1 LELFYRTGTL
11 MIRKVI
17 VGLIALVSAAGAAQA
32 QSGGAVARGKYL
44 VDTVMTCHNCHTP
57 RGPNGLMMDK
67 ALSGGLRFNE
77 PPFDVTASNVTS
89 DRETGIGGWSVDDIK
104 KFMTSGVRPNGV
116 PVANVMPT
124 GFYRILTADDLDA
137 IAAYL
142 HTVPPVKNTV
152 PPPVY
157 KIALPQPVVPNAEKP
172 FGKADLG
179 DKVKRGFYLAT
190 IAHCME
196 CHSPLGPKGRDF
208 TRMGAG
214 GFELKGPWGVSVSR
228 NITSSKAKGLGGWSD
243 DEIKGAI
250 TQGISRDG
258 GKLKPPMGFA
268 FYAKM
273 TPDDL
278 DAIVAYLRTVPA
290 VE

>member
-1 LELFYRTGTL
+1 MGTL
-11 MIRKVI
+11 MIRPFAI
-17 VGLIALVSAAGAAQA
+17 GLIALVCALATARAQDG
-32 QSGGAVARGKYL
+32 SSLARGQYL

-57 RGPNGLMMDK
+57 RGPSGLMMDK
-67 ALSGGLRFNE
+67 ALSGGLRFDE
-77 PPFDVTASNVTS
+77 PPFDVTASNITS
-89 DRETGIGGWSVDDIK
+89 DSETGIGSWSVDDIK
-104 KFMTSGVRPNGV
+104 HLMTTGVRPNGT

-124 GFYRILTADDLDA
+124 GFYRILTADDLNA

-142 HTVPPVKNTV
+142 HTVAPVKNAV

-157 KIALPQPVVPNAEKP
+157 KIALPQTVVPNAEKP
-172 FGKADLG
+172 FTKADLG
-179 DKVKRGFYLAT
+179 EAAKRGFYLVT

-228 NITSSKAKGLGGWSD
+228 NITSSKTKGLGAWSD
-243 DEIKGAI
+243 EEIKRAI

-258 GKLKPPMGFA
+258 SKLKPPMGFA

-278 DAIVAYLRTVPA
+278 DAIVAYLRSVPA
-290 VE
+290 LD

>member
-1 LELFYRTGTL
+1 MGTL
-11 MIRKVI
+11 MIRPFAI
-17 VGLIALVSAAGAAQA
+17 GLIALVCALATARAQDG
-32 QSGGAVARGKYL
+32 SSLARGQYL

-57 RGPNGLMMDK
+57 RGPSGLMMDK
-67 ALSGGLRFNE
+67 ALSGGLRFDE
-77 PPFDVTASNVTS
+77 PPFDVTASNITS
-89 DRETGIGGWSVDDIK
+89 DSETGIGSWSVDDIK
-104 KFMTSGVRPNGV
+104 HLMTTGVRPNGT

-124 GFYRILTADDLDA
+124 GFYRILTADDLNA

-142 HTVPPVKNTV
+142 HTVAPVKNAVT
-152 PPPVY
+152 PPVY
-157 KIALPQPVVPNAEKP
+157 KIALPQTAVPNGEKP
-172 FGKADLG
+172 FTKADLG
-179 DKVKRGFYLAT
+179 EPAKRGFYLVT

-228 NITSSKAKGLGGWSD
+228 NITSSKTKGLGAWSD
-243 DEIKGAI
+243 EEIKRAI

-258 GKLKPPMGFA
+258 SKLKPPMGFA

-278 DAIVAYLRTVPA
+278 DAIVAYLRSVPA
-290 VE
+290 LD

>member
-1 LELFYRTGTL
+1 
-11 MIRKVI
+11 MIRHIAMGV
-17 VGLIALVSAAGAAQA
+17 LALVVGATAANA
-32 QSGGAVARGKYL
+32 QSGALMARGKYL

-57 RGPNGLMMDK
+57 RGPNGLIMDK

-77 PPFDVTASNVTS
+77 PPFDVTAANITS
-89 DRETGIGGWSVDDIK
+89 DRETGIGAWSVDDIK
-104 KFMTSGVRPNGV
+104 KFLTTGVRPNGI

-124 GFYRILTADDLDA
+124 GFYKIMTARDLDA
-137 IAAYL
+137 LATYL
-142 HTVPPVKNTV
+142 HSVPPVKNKV
-152 PPPVY
+152 PAPVY
-157 KIALPQPVVPNAEKP
+157 RMALPQTFVPYAQQPLKE
-172 FGKADLG
+172 ADLK
-179 DKVKRGFYLAT
+179 DKLKRGLYLAT

-214 GFELKGPWGVSVSR
+214 GFKMEGPWGVTVSR
-228 NITSSKAKGLGGWSD
+228 NITSSKTKGLGNWTD
-243 DEIKGAI
+243 DEIKRAI

-258 GKLKPPMGFA
+258 TKLRPPMGFA

-290 VE
+290 IE

>member
-1 LELFYRTGTL
+1 
-11 MIRKVI
+11 MIGKVV
-17 VGLIALVSAAGAAQA
+17 VGFIALLSAAGAAQA
-32 QSGGAVARGKYL
+32 QSGAAVARGKYL

-89 DRETGIGGWSVDDIK
+89 DRETGIGAWSIDDIK
-104 KFMTSGVRPNGV
+104 KFMITGVRPNGV

-124 GFYRILTADDLDA
+124 GFYRILTGDDLDA

-142 HTVPPVKNTV
+142 HTVPPVKNPV

-172 FGKADLG
+172 FTKADLG

-208 TRMGAG
+208 GRTGAG

-243 DEIKGAI
+243 DEIKRAI

-258 GKLKPPMGFA
+258 SKLKPPMGFA

>member
-1 LELFYRTGTL
+1 MFRN
-11 MIRKVI
+11 VV
-17 VGLIALVSAAGAAQA
+17 VGLIALASAAATAQA
-32 QSGGAVARGKYL
+32 QNGPSMARGKYL
-44 VDTVMTCHNCHTP
+44 VDTLMTCHNCHTP
-57 RGPNGLMMDK
+57 RGPSGLMMDK

-77 PPFDVTASNVTS
+77 PPFDVTASNITS
-89 DRETGIGGWSVDDIK
+89 DRETGIGAWSVDDIK
-104 KFMTSGVRPNGV
+104 KFLTTGVRPNGV

-124 GFYRILTADDLDA
+124 GFYRILTADDLNA
-137 IAAYL
+137 IASYL
-142 HTVPPVKNTV
+142 HTVPPVKNAV
-152 PPPVY
+152 PAPVY
-157 KIALPQPVVPNAEKP
+157 KIPLPQTVVPNAEKP
-172 FGKADLG
+172 FTKADLG

-190 IAHCME
+190 ISHCME

-228 NITSSKAKGLGGWSD
+228 NITSSKAKGLGGWTD
-243 DEIKGAI
+243 AEIKRAI
-250 TQGISRDG
+250 TEGISRDG
-258 GKLKPPMGFA
+258 SKLKPPMGFA

-278 DAIVAYLRTVPA
+278 DAIVAWLRTVPA

>member
-1 LELFYRTGTL
+1 
-11 MIRKVI
+11 MIRNLV
-17 VGLIALVSAAGAAQA
+17 VGLIALVAAATTAQA
-32 QSGGAVARGKYL
+32 QNGAAMARGKYL
-44 VDTVMTCHNCHTP
+44 VDTLMTCHNCHTP
-57 RGPNGLMMDK
+57 RGPNGLNMDK
-67 ALSGGLRFNE
+67 QLAGGLRFNE
-77 PPFDVTASNVTS
+77 PPFDVTASNITS
-89 DRETGIGGWSVDDIK
+89 DKETGIGGWSVDDIK
-104 KFMTSGVRPNGV
+104 KFLTTGVRPNGV

-124 GFYRILTADDLDA
+124 GFYKVLTARDLDA
-137 IAAYL
+137 IATYL
-142 HTVPPVKNTV
+142 HSVPPVTNQV
-152 PPPVY
+152 PAPVY
-157 KIALPQPVVPNAEKP
+157 KIPLPQTVVPNAQQPMSET
-172 FGKADLG
+172 DLK

-228 NITSSKAKGLGGWSD
+228 NITSSKTKGVGGWTD
-243 DEIKGAI
+243 AELKRAI
-250 TQGISRDG
+250 TEGISRDG
-258 GKLKPPMGFA
+258 SKLKPPMGFA

-278 DAIVAYLRTVPA
+278 DAIVAWLRTVPA

>member
-1 LELFYRTGTL
+1 MLRN
-11 MIRKVI
+11 I
-17 VGLIALVSAAGAAQA
+17 VVALIALVSAAATAQA
-32 QSGGAVARGKYL
+32 QNGASMARGKYL

-57 RGPNGLMMDK
+57 RGPNGLDFDK
-67 ALSGGLRFNE
+67 QLSGGLRFNE
-77 PPFDVTASNVTS
+77 PPFDVTASNITS
-89 DRETGIGGWSVDDIK
+89 DKETGIGAWSVDDIK
-104 KFMTSGVRPNGV
+104 KFLTSGVRPNGV

-124 GFYRILTADDLDA
+124 GFYKVLTARDLDA
-137 IAAYL
+137 IATYL
-142 HTVPPVKNTV
+142 HSVPPVKNQV
-152 PPPVY
+152 PAPVY
-157 KIALPQPVVPNAEKP
+157 KIPLPQTFVPYGQQPMKE
-172 FGKADLG
+172 ADFK
-179 DKVKRGFYLAT
+179 DKVKHGLYLAT

-228 NITSSKAKGLGGWSD
+228 NITSSKTKGLGGWTD
-243 DEIKGAI
+243 AEIKRAI

-258 GKLKPPMGFA
+258 SKLKPPMGFA

-290 VE
+290 ME